1 VNCVCFVKVIQGKIW
16 YMNLIL
22 KINFLMLSLSEN
34 NAKTLNFNQLLIYC
48 STLTSRHSLTR
59 STSGICLVINAV
71 HTRKVWLAYTWDTK
85 ANRMYHVKRNVQR
98 RVLCPS
104 RLYCLDLTVHNWKRQ
119 VALFCDKIGSRRD
132 SLYVVSTHDVGN
144 KN

>member
-1 VNCVCFVKVIQGKIW
+1 MCCLFKNYNGGDNSSAIASIKTEKILCINGELCLLCHSGKLW

-22 KINFLMLSLSEN
+22 EINFLLLSLSEN

-71 HTRKVWLAYTWDTK
+71 RTRKV
-85 ANRMYHVKRNVQR
+85 
-98 RVLCPS
+98 
-104 RLYCLDLTVHNWKRQ
+104 
-119 VALFCDKIGSRRD
+119 
-132 SLYVVSTHDVGN
+132 
-144 KN
+144 